1 MFNQNF
7 YANTKYCFFFF
18 FFSINFKYVK
28 LEKLID
34 GSPQKVL
41 TKIHKKSNLGTE

>member
-1 MFNQNF
+1 MQILYFTIL
-7 YANTKYCFFFF
+7 Y
-18 FFSINFKYVK
+18 INFKYVK